1 LEAMKD
7 KVNIQDAEVEEMR
20 LKCVAYEG
28 MVKRLKE
35 EIGQNQKDLSRL
47 A

>member
-1 LEAMKD
+1 M
-7 KVNIQDAEVEEMR
+7 NIQDAEIEEMR